1 MAENLYYGID
11 LGTTNSAIAYGYV
24 DSNKKVTTQVCKI
37 NRYGR
42 EGGIEA
48 KETLPSVVY
57 YKYDMK
63 KNCYNPIIGDFAKN
77 QFGKKYGSVM
87 KSVKNY
93 MGELVTLPLDE
104 KIDDKRPQDVSAK
117 ILNHLVLGIK
127 EKLTLAE
134 TPKNVIITIPASFD
148 PDQRRATL
156 EAAEIAGINV
166 KDKNG
171 NYLENILLS
180 EPKAVIYNIANMISN
195 KEIPLNV
202 LDFSE
207 KKNVLVFDLGGGTLD
222 VALYCVYDNK
232 EFNFPII
239 DELAIGRYTQIGGDS
254 FDKVLSKKLVDD
266 FIEYNGC
273 SPDDVDLDE
282 LTQLMES
289 RAEFLKLELSDKVF
303 NAKFAG
309 SQVSDDEEF
318 EISEMDIHKGME
330 FEDYLTKSDIEK
342 VYEPILARHLSL
354 NDINR
359 IEKLV
364 SDEDMKNIVFPVLD
378 VLAKYK
384 RGGHDLKIDAVVLN
398 GGMTKFYLIKDRI
411 KELFNIDPI
420 TVNDPDLAVA
430 KGAAFFQYCSEK
442 VNFLEKIQNTPSIL
456 DSVKEKKNIVELNN
470 LKNFEKEIDFITNN
484 QSSTS
489 KSSSTPLTLGNVIVN
504 ETINL
509 GLTKGHAKLLVKEGT
524 KLPIKDIKLENL
536 VIPVNTKEIEL
547 PIYLGNE
554 PRTDSPHMR
563 KINTRKIVLNKTYAP
578 GTPITLN
585 LTIDENTIDENK
597 NLYFNGYVGD
607 NQYERISVIME
618 TTKSNNN
625 EKASKIVSTD
635 SKELNI
641 GTEMETLRISAVI
654 LEDIKKRYNGVKK
667 TTYINSRFNDA
678 KFKIDQTKTDIIN
691 STNKEKFENA
701 IIDELGKLENH
712 RLLKGILFDLGSQI
726 YDSMSTNGKKN
737 FVKACENMLCLEYM
751 LNNYNK
757 DNITKAIIALER
769 IGETNKEKEIEK
781 LLDKS
786 AARNYHENLARALA
800 KISKYNKK
808 IITNFLTIS
817 VESLEI
823 NPYIYGIGETFNTD
837 EMLYLEE
844 STINAILERLLKI
857 LKQKRANRDM
867 ALTAMIKIFKN
878 LEEQKYDIDERLF
891 KRMVADIKVLIEE
904 EFDDKFK
911 TKLLNGFSKMIDVK

>member
-318 EISEMDIHKGME
+318 EISEMNIYKGME

-411 KELFNIDPI
+411 EELFNIDPI

-585 LTIDENTIDENK
+585 LTIDENK

-641 GTEMETLRISAVI
+641 GTEMETLRTSAVI

-757 DNITKAIIALER
+757 DNIIKAIIALER

-891 KRMVADIKVLIEE
+891 KRMVADVKVLIEE

>member
-318 EISEMDIHKGME
+318 EISEMDIYKGME

-470 LKNFEKEIDFITNN
+470 LKNFEKEIDIITNN

-489 KSSSTPLTLGNVIVN
+489 KSSATPLTLGNVIVN

-585 LTIDENTIDENK
+585 LTIDENK

-641 GTEMETLRISAVI
+641 GTEMETLRTSAVI

-857 LKQKRANRDM
+857 LKQKR
-867 ALTAMIKIFKN
+867 
-878 LEEQKYDIDERLF
+878 
-891 KRMVADIKVLIEE
+891 
-904 EFDDKFK
+904 EFRG
-911 TKLLNGFSKMIDVK
+911 LNSL

>member
-318 EISEMDIHKGME
+318 EISEMDIYKGME

-470 LKNFEKEIDFITNN
+470 LKNFEQEIDIITNN

-585 LTIDENTIDENK
+585 LTIDENK

-641 GTEMETLRISAVI
+641 GTEMETLRTSAVI

-891 KRMVADIKVLIEE
+891 KRMVANIKVLIEE
-904 EFDDKFK
+904 EFDDRFK

>member
-254 FDKVLSKKLVDD
+254 FDKILSKKLVDD

-318 EISEMDIHKGME
+318 EISEMDIYKGME

-585 LTIDENTIDENK
+585 LTIDENK

-641 GTEMETLRISAVI
+641 GTEMETLRTSAVI
-654 LEDIKKRYNGVKK
+654 IEDIKKRYNGVKK

-781 LLDKS
+781 LLAKS

>member
-318 EISEMDIHKGME
+318 EISEMDIYKGME
-330 FEDYLTKSDIEK
+330 FEDYLTKNDIEK

-470 LKNFEKEIDFITNN
+470 LKNFEKEIDIITNN

-585 LTIDENTIDENK
+585 LTIDENK

-641 GTEMETLRISAVI
+641 GTEMETLRTSAVI

-757 DNITKAIIALER
+757 DNIIKAIIALER

-911 TKLLNGFSKMIDVK
+911 IKLLNGFSKMIDVK

>member
-318 EISEMDIHKGME
+318 EISEMDIYKGME

-470 LKNFEKEIDFITNN
+470 LKNFEKEIDIITNN

-489 KSSSTPLTLGNVIVN
+489 KSSATPLTLGNVIVN

-585 LTIDENTIDENK
+585 LTIDENK

-641 GTEMETLRISAVI
+641 GTEMETLRTSAVI

-769 IGETNKEKEIEK
+769 IGETNKDKEIEK

-891 KRMVADIKVLIEE
+891 KRMVADVKVLIEE

>member
-77 QFGKKYGSVM
+77 QFGKKYGSVI

-318 EISEMDIHKGME
+318 EISEMDIYKGME

-470 LKNFEKEIDFITNN
+470 LKNFEKEIDIITNN

-585 LTIDENTIDENK
+585 LTIDENK

-641 GTEMETLRISAVI
+641 GTEMETLRTSAVI
-654 LEDIKKRYNGVKK
+654 IEDIKKRYNGVKK

>member
-318 EISEMDIHKGME
+318 EISEMDIYKGME

-470 LKNFEKEIDFITNN
+470 LKNFEKEIDIITNN

-563 KINTRKIVLNKTYAP
+563 KSNTRKIVLNKTYAP

-585 LTIDENTIDENK
+585 LTIDENK

-618 TTKSNNN
+618 TTKSNND

-641 GTEMETLRISAVI
+641 GTEMETLRTSAVI

-911 TKLLNGFSKMIDVK
+911 IKLLNGFSKMIDVK

>member
-48 KETLPSVVY
+48 KETLSSVVY

-318 EISEMDIHKGME
+318 EISKMDIYKGME

-411 KELFNIDPI
+411 KELFNIDSI

-470 LKNFEKEIDFITNN
+470 LKNFEKEIDIITNN

-489 KSSSTPLTLGNVIVN
+489 KSSATPLTLGNVIVN

-585 LTIDENTIDENK
+585 LTIDENK

-641 GTEMETLRISAVI
+641 GTEMETLRTSAVI

-757 DNITKAIIALER
+757 DNIIKAIIALER

>member
-318 EISEMDIHKGME
+318 EISEMDIYKGME

-470 LKNFEKEIDFITNN
+470 LKNFEKEIDIITNN

-585 LTIDENTIDENK
+585 LTIDENK

-618 TTKSNNN
+618 TTKSNND
-625 EKASKIVSTD
+625 EKATKIISTD
-635 SKELNI
+635 SKELNV
-641 GTEMETLRISAVI
+641 GTEMETLRSSAEI
-654 LEDIKKRYNGVKK
+654 LEDIKKRYNGVKR
-667 TTYINSRFNDA
+667 TTYINSRFNNA
-678 KFKIDQTKTDIIN
+678 KFKIDQTKNDVIN

-701 IIDELGKLENH
+701 IIDELGKLENN

>member
-318 EISEMDIHKGME
+318 EISEMDIYKGME

-470 LKNFEKEIDFITNN
+470 LKNFEKEIDIITNN
-484 QSSTS
+484 QGSTS
-489 KSSSTPLTLGNVIVN
+489 KSSATPLTLGNVIVN

-585 LTIDENTIDENK
+585 LTIDENK

-641 GTEMETLRISAVI
+641 GTEMETLRTSAVI

-823 NPYIYGIGETFNTD
+823 NPYIYGIGETFNTN

>member
-254 FDKVLSKKLVDD
+254 FDKILSKKLVDD

-318 EISEMDIHKGME
+318 EISEMDIYKGME

-411 KELFNIDPI
+411 KELF
-420 TVNDPDLAVA
+420 
-430 KGAAFFQYCSEK
+430 
-442 VNFLEKIQNTPSIL
+442 
-456 DSVKEKKNIVELNN
+456 
-470 LKNFEKEIDFITNN
+470 
-484 QSSTS
+484 
-489 KSSSTPLTLGNVIVN
+489 
-504 ETINL
+504 
-509 GLTKGHAKLLVKEGT
+509 
-524 KLPIKDIKLENL
+524 
-536 VIPVNTKEIEL
+536 
-547 PIYLGNE
+547 
-554 PRTDSPHMR
+554 M
-563 KINTRKIVLNKTYAP
+563 
-578 GTPITLN
+578 
-585 LTIDENTIDENK
+585 
-597 NLYFNGYVGD
+597 
-607 NQYERISVIME
+607 
-618 TTKSNNN
+618 
-625 EKASKIVSTD
+625 
-635 SKELNI
+635 
-641 GTEMETLRISAVI
+641 
-654 LEDIKKRYNGVKK
+654 
-667 TTYINSRFNDA
+667 
-678 KFKIDQTKTDIIN
+678 
-691 STNKEKFENA
+691 
-701 IIDELGKLENH
+701 
-712 RLLKGILFDLGSQI
+712 
-726 YDSMSTNGKKN
+726 
-737 FVKACENMLCLEYM
+737 
-751 LNNYNK
+751 
-757 DNITKAIIALER
+757 
-769 IGETNKEKEIEK
+769 
-781 LLDKS
+781 
-786 AARNYHENLARALA
+786 
-800 KISKYNKK
+800 
-808 IITNFLTIS
+808 
-817 VESLEI
+817 
-823 NPYIYGIGETFNTD
+823 
-837 EMLYLEE
+837 
-844 STINAILERLLKI
+844 
-857 LKQKRANRDM
+857 
-867 ALTAMIKIFKN
+867 
-878 LEEQKYDIDERLF
+878 
-891 KRMVADIKVLIEE
+891 
-904 EFDDKFK
+904 
-911 TKLLNGFSKMIDVK
+911 

>member
-148 PDQRRATL
+148 PDQRRTTL

-318 EISEMDIHKGME
+318 EISEMDIYKGME

-470 LKNFEKEIDFITNN
+470 LKNFEKEIDIITNN

-489 KSSSTPLTLGNVIVN
+489 KSSATPLTLGNVIVN

-585 LTIDENTIDENK
+585 LTIDENK

-641 GTEMETLRISAVI
+641 GTEMETLRTSAVI

>member
-207 KKNVLVFDLGGGTLD
+207 KKNILVFDLGGGTLD

-282 LTQLMES
+282 LIQLMES

-318 EISEMDIHKGME
+318 EISEMDIYKGME

-456 DSVKEKKNIVELNN
+456 NSVKEKKNIVELNN
-470 LKNFEKEIDFITNN
+470 LKNFEKEIDIITNN
-484 QSSTS
+484 QSSPS

-585 LTIDENTIDENK
+585 LTIDENK

-641 GTEMETLRISAVI
+641 GTEMETLRTSAVI

>member
-318 EISEMDIHKGME
+318 EISEMDIYKGME

-585 LTIDENTIDENK
+585 LTIDENK

-641 GTEMETLRISAVI
+641 GTEMETLRTSAVI

-769 IGETNKEKEIEK
+769 IGETNKDKEIEK

-844 STINAILERLLKI
+844 STINDILERLLKI

>member
-318 EISEMDIHKGME
+318 EISEMDIYKGME

-470 LKNFEKEIDFITNN
+470 LKNFEKEIDIITNN

-489 KSSSTPLTLGNVIVN
+489 KSSATPLTLGNVIVN

-585 LTIDENTIDENK
+585 LTIDENK

-641 GTEMETLRISAVI
+641 GTEMETLRTSAAI

>member
-273 SPDDVDLDE
+273 SPYDVDLDE

-318 EISEMDIHKGME
+318 EISEMDIYKGME

-585 LTIDENTIDENK
+585 LTIDENK

-641 GTEMETLRISAVI
+641 GTEMETLRTSAVI

-837 EMLYLEE
+837 EILYLEE

>member
-254 FDKVLSKKLVDD
+254 FDKILSKKLVDD

-318 EISEMDIHKGME
+318 EISEMDIYKGME
-330 FEDYLTKSDIEK
+330 FEDYLTKNDIEK

-470 LKNFEKEIDFITNN
+470 LKNFEKEIDIITNN

-585 LTIDENTIDENK
+585 LTIDENK

-625 EKASKIVSTD
+625 EKASKIVSID

-641 GTEMETLRISAVI
+641 GTEMETLRTSAAI

>member
-222 VALYCVYDNK
+222 VALYRVYDNK

-318 EISEMDIHKGME
+318 EISEMDIYKGME

-420 TVNDPDLAVA
+420 TVNDPDLTVA

-470 LKNFEKEIDFITNN
+470 LKNFEKEIDIITNN

-489 KSSSTPLTLGNVIVN
+489 KSSATPLTLGNVIVN

-585 LTIDENTIDENK
+585 LTIDENK

-641 GTEMETLRISAVI
+641 GTEMETLRTSAVI

>member
-318 EISEMDIHKGME
+318 EISEMDIYKGME

-585 LTIDENTIDENK
+585 LTIDENK

-641 GTEMETLRISAVI
+641 GTEMETLRTSAVI

-757 DNITKAIIALER
+757 DNIIKAIIALER

>member
-318 EISEMDIHKGME
+318 EISEMDIYKGME

-470 LKNFEKEIDFITNN
+470 LKNFEKEIDIITNN

-585 LTIDENTIDENK
+585 LTIDENK

-641 GTEMETLRISAVI
+641 GTEMETLRTSAVI

-757 DNITKAIIALER
+757 DNIIKAIIALER

-844 STINAILERLLKI
+844 STINDILERLLKI

>member
-470 LKNFEKEIDFITNN
+470 LKNFEQEIDIITNN

-585 LTIDENTIDENK
+585 LTIDENK

-641 GTEMETLRISAVI
+641 GTEMETLRTSAVI
-654 LEDIKKRYNGVKK
+654 IEDIKKRYNGVKK

>member
-254 FDKVLSKKLVDD
+254 FDKILSKKLVDD

-318 EISEMDIHKGME
+318 EISEMDIYKGME

-470 LKNFEKEIDFITNN
+470 LKNFEQEIDIITNN

-585 LTIDENTIDENK
+585 LTIDENK

-641 GTEMETLRISAVI
+641 GTEMETLRTSAVI
-654 LEDIKKRYNGVKK
+654 IEDIKKRYNGVKK

>member
-318 EISEMDIHKGME
+318 EISEMDIYKGME

-470 LKNFEKEIDFITNN
+470 LKNFEQEIDIITNN

-585 LTIDENTIDENK
+585 LTIDENK

-641 GTEMETLRISAVI
+641 GTEMETLRTSAVI

>member
-24 DSNKKVTTQVCKI
+24 DSNKKVTTQICKI

-318 EISEMDIHKGME
+318 EISEMDIYKGME

-470 LKNFEKEIDFITNN
+470 LKNFEKEIDIITNN

-585 LTIDENTIDENK
+585 LTIDENK

-641 GTEMETLRISAVI
+641 GTEMETLRTSAVI

>member
-318 EISEMDIHKGME
+318 EISEMDIYKGME

-470 LKNFEKEIDFITNN
+470 LKNFEQEIDIITNN

-489 KSSSTPLTLGNVIVN
+489 KSSATPLTLGNVIVN

-585 LTIDENTIDENK
+585 LTIDENK

-641 GTEMETLRISAVI
+641 GTEMETLRTSAVI

>member
-318 EISEMDIHKGME
+318 EISEMDIYKGME

-470 LKNFEKEIDFITNN
+470 LKNFEKEIDIITNN

-585 LTIDENTIDENK
+585 LTIDENK

>member
-318 EISEMDIHKGME
+318 EISEMDIYKGME

-456 DSVKEKKNIVELNN
+456 TEGKEKKNIVELNN

-585 LTIDENTIDENK
+585 LTIDENK

-618 TTKSNNN
+618 TTKSNND

-641 GTEMETLRISAVI
+641 GTEMETLRTSAVI

-757 DNITKAIIALER
+757 DNIKKAIIALER

>member
-318 EISEMDIHKGME
+318 EISEMDIYKGME

-470 LKNFEKEIDFITNN
+470 LKNFEQEIDIITNN

-585 LTIDENTIDENK
+585 LTIDENK

-641 GTEMETLRISAVI
+641 GTEMETLRTSAVI

-891 KRMVADIKVLIEE
+891 KRMVADVKVLIEE

>member
-254 FDKVLSKKLVDD
+254 FDKILSKKLVDD

-318 EISEMDIHKGME
+318 EISEMDIYKGME

-411 KELFNIDPI
+411 EELFNIDPI

-470 LKNFEKEIDFITNN
+470 LKNFEQEIDIITNN

-585 LTIDENTIDENK
+585 LTIDENK

-641 GTEMETLRISAVI
+641 GTEMETLRTSAVI

-757 DNITKAIIALER
+757 DNIIKAIIALER

-837 EMLYLEE
+837 EILYLEE

-891 KRMVADIKVLIEE
+891 KRMVADVKVLIEE

>member
-318 EISEMDIHKGME
+318 EISEMDIYKGME
-330 FEDYLTKSDIEK
+330 FEDYLTKNDIEK

-470 LKNFEKEIDFITNN
+470 LKNFEKEIDIITNN

-489 KSSSTPLTLGNVIVN
+489 KSSATPLTLGNVIVN

-585 LTIDENTIDENK
+585 LTIDENK

-641 GTEMETLRISAVI
+641 GTEMETLRTSAVI

-769 IGETNKEKEIEK
+769 IGETNKDKEIEK

>member
-273 SPDDVDLDE
+273 SLDDVDLDE

-318 EISEMDIHKGME
+318 EISEMDIYKGME

-585 LTIDENTIDENK
+585 LTIDENK

-641 GTEMETLRISAVI
+641 GTEMETLRTSAVI

-837 EMLYLEE
+837 EMLYLKE
-844 STINAILERLLKI
+844 STINAILERLLQT

>member
-318 EISEMDIHKGME
+318 EISEMDIYKGME

-470 LKNFEKEIDFITNN
+470 LKNFEKEIDIITNN

-585 LTIDENTIDENK
+585 LTIDENK

-607 NQYERISVIME
+607 NQYERISVIIE

-641 GTEMETLRISAVI
+641 GTEMETLRTSAVI

-757 DNITKAIIALER
+757 DNIIKAIIALER

-844 STINAILERLLKI
+844 STINAILERLLQI

>member
-222 VALYCVYDNK
+222 VALYRVYDNK

-318 EISEMDIHKGME
+318 EISEMDIYKGME

-470 LKNFEKEIDFITNN
+470 LKNFEKEIDIITNN

-585 LTIDENTIDENK
+585 LTIDENK

-641 GTEMETLRISAVI
+641 GTEMETLRTSAVI

>member
-318 EISEMDIHKGME
+318 EISEMDIYKGME

-585 LTIDENTIDENK
+585 LTIDENK

-641 GTEMETLRISAVI
+641 GTEMETLRTSAVI

-844 STINAILERLLKI
+844 STINAILERLLQT

>member
-273 SPDDVDLDE
+273 SPYDVDLDE

-318 EISEMDIHKGME
+318 EISEMDIYKGME

-585 LTIDENTIDENK
+585 LTIDENK

-641 GTEMETLRISAVI
+641 GTEMETLRTSAVI

-757 DNITKAIIALER
+757 DNIIKAIIALER

-781 LLDKS
+781 LLAKS

-837 EMLYLEE
+837 EILYLEE

>member
-222 VALYCVYDNK
+222 VALYRVYDNK

-318 EISEMDIHKGME
+318 EISEMDIYKGME

-585 LTIDENTIDENK
+585 LTIDENK

-641 GTEMETLRISAVI
+641 GTEMETLRTSAVI

>member
-318 EISEMDIHKGME
+318 EISEMDIYKGME

-470 LKNFEKEIDFITNN
+470 LKNFEQEIDIITNN

-585 LTIDENTIDENK
+585 LTIDENK

-625 EKASKIVSTD
+625 EKASKIVSID

-641 GTEMETLRISAVI
+641 GTEMETLRTSAVI
-654 LEDIKKRYNGVKK
+654 IEDIKKRYNGVKK

-757 DNITKAIIALER
+757 DNIIKAIIALER

-823 NPYIYGIGETFNTD
+823 NSYIYGIGETFNTD

>member
-48 KETLPSVVY
+48 KETLPSVIY

-318 EISEMDIHKGME
+318 EISEMDIYKGME

-470 LKNFEKEIDFITNN
+470 LKNFEKEIDIITNN

-489 KSSSTPLTLGNVIVN
+489 KSSATPLTLGNVIVN

-585 LTIDENTIDENK
+585 LTIDENK

-641 GTEMETLRISAVI
+641 GTEMETLRTSAVI

>member
-207 KKNVLVFDLGGGTLD
+207 KKNILVFDLGGGTLD

-318 EISEMDIHKGME
+318 EISEMDIYKGME

-411 KELFNIDPI
+411 EELFNIDPI

-578 GTPITLN
+578 GTPITLS
-585 LTIDENTIDENK
+585 LTIDENK

-641 GTEMETLRISAVI
+641 GTEMETLRTSAVI

-757 DNITKAIIALER
+757 DNIIKAIIALER

-837 EMLYLEE
+837 EMLYLEK